1 MPFMSSPLCDQYL
14 VLDVLFKVGKLIAVL
29 LLGYLIHKYKYRPSR
44 TFILIV
50 ILNVYLI
57 INTIVNKGDLNRC
70 IYTVIPI
77 IIVACIYDLG
87 ISKDTARFILAQF
100 KCFSFCVYYFA
111 NNFVE

>member
-1 MPFMSSPLCDQYL
+1 MKVRIDLKILMYIVITMPFMSSPLCDQYL

-57 INTIVNKGDLNRC
+57 INTIVNKGDLNR
-70 IYTVIPI
+70 
-77 IIVACIYDLG
+77 
-87 ISKDTARFILAQF
+87 
-100 KCFSFCVYYFA
+100 
-111 NNFVE
+111 